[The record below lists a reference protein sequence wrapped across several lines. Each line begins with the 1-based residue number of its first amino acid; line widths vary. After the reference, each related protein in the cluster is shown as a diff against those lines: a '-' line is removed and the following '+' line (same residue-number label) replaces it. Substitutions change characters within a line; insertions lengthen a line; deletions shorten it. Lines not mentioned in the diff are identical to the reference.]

1 MRQQTLE
8 SGLIPSIMLHGR
20 WTGLHQTFLVFHHS
34 VQVLQTCEETR
45 GVDLIISVALRYGPC
60 KPLGPQEWAS
70 NATLSTELFKTIAKQ
85 VTSTFSWYCVLHS
98 VCSYAVLGH
107 HLSQYAPPHH
117 GLCQHTVHP
126 KPQKRSGA
134 SSSRKTVILQRN
146 LGIYNSNLTGSVCI
160 ASMKVYTSLGARTIP
175 RCFMC
180 PAKLF
185 GSIFLAEICAW
196 LFDAAWYD
204 SLDPTGPFQCVLS
217 C

>member
-1 MRQQTLE
+1 MVLVSHWGLKSGHPMRLCL
-8 SGLIPSIMLHGR
+8 SFSRILPSRLHRLSLDVSCIPS
-20 WTGLHQTFLVFHHS
+20 V
-34 VQVLQTCEETR
+34 
-45 GVDLIISVALRYGPC
+45 
-60 KPLGPQEWAS
+60 
-70 NATLSTELFKTIAKQ
+70 
-85 VTSTFSWYCVLHS
+85 
-98 VCSYAVLGH
+98 YAVLGH

-146 LGIYNSNLTGSVCI
+146 LGIYNSNLNCQFVTGSVCI
-160 ASMKVYTSLGARTIP
+160 PSMKVYTSLGARTMP

-196 LFDAAWYD
+196 LFDAA
-204 SLDPTGPFQCVLS
+204 
-217 C
+217 